1 MSIDL
6 WFESLNAVWGNFHFI
21 RPWCLFFLLPA
32 LVIYG
37 LAYWNKTSADP
48 WRFHI
53 QPNLLKAL
61 TIKAGR
67 RAWFGP
73 ANFSLI
79 TAFVWIFALAGP
91 SWQQKESPLNQDD
104 KAIAVVLQLNES
116 MLSDDLIPTR
126 LQHAKLKLIS
136 LFEKNKSSAFSLIVV
151 AGSAHVV
158 MPFTKDQQAIT
169 NYLSDLQP
177 ALMPKQGVRKGSG
190 KDEEQDLAISEA
202 YRLAVQNLAL
212 YSDAAS
218 NAGRAS
224 GTVIIL
230 ADDSAA
236 VVSFEPPA
244 NIDDDRLNKIVW
256 QFLPLQDIGLTDWS
270 NYQSYGFTAVALSAD
285 DSDLNRVQGRLSQ
298 NWFNARPSDDV
309 EWQDAGYYLV
319 WPLLVL
325 LLMWFRRG
333 MVLSWD

>member
-1 MSIDL
+1 MNTDL
-6 WFESLNAVWGNFHFI
+6 WFETMNAAWGNFHFI
-21 RPWCLFFLLPA
+21 RPWCLLFLLPA

-48 WRFHI
+48 WRLHI
-53 QPNLLKAL
+53 QPSLLKAL

-67 RAWFGP
+67 RGWFGP

-79 TAFVWIFALAGP
+79 TALVWIFALAGP
-91 SWQQKESPLNQDD
+91 SWEQKESPLNQDD
-104 KAIAVVLQLNES
+104 KAIAVVLQLNKS
-116 MLSDDLIPTR
+116 MLSEDLIPSR
-126 LQHAKLKLIS
+126 LQHAKLKLMS
-136 LFEKNKSSAFSLIVV
+136 LFEKNKSSAFSLLVV

-177 ALMPKQGVRKGSG
+177 SLMPTQGIG
-190 KDEEQDLAISEA
+190 KRNNEDEGQYLAIAEA

-212 YSDAAS
+212 YSGATS

-230 ADDSAA
+230 ADDYAPA
-236 VVSFEPPA
+236 VSFEPPA
-244 NIDDDRLNKIVW
+244 KIDDDRVNKIVW
-256 QFLPLQDIGLTDWS
+256 QFLPRQDIGLADWGG
-270 NYQSYGFTAVALSAD
+270 YQSYGFTTVALSAD
-285 DSDLNRVQGRLSQ
+285 DSDINRVQGRLSQ
-298 NWFNARPSDDV
+298 NWFNVRPSDDV
-309 EWQDAGYYLV
+309 EWEDAGYYLV
-319 WPLLVL
+319 WPLMIL